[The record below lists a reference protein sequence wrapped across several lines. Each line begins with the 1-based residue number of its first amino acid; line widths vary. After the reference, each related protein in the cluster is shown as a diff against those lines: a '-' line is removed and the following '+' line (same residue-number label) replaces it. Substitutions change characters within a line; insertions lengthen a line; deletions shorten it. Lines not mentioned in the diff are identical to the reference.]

1 MDLIN
6 QLKIDKKY
14 VLILITVLNIFL
26 LVLTYGKY
34 RDFIGKYNNEYSKVK
49 EMKFLLNNRIQT
61 SLKADETSLSQ
72 FLKSK
77 NFEVDSI
84 YTGENGIE
92 VKLKQVNPYNLVE
105 VIYELESNGINIKN
119 LKAVDN
125 TGLGKMSVFM
135 VVRW

>member
-1 MDLIN
+1 MIN

-135 VVRW
+135 VVR

>member
-135 VVRW
+135 VVR

>member
-1 MDLIN
+1 MDLKIVDN
-6 QLKIDKKY
+6 LKKSNILVFLIILNVILIFIIYDRYNKNLKTYYAEYLKI
-14 VLILITVLNIFL
+14 
-26 LVLTYGKY
+26 
-34 RDFIGKYNNEYSKVK
+34 K

-61 SLKADETSLSQ
+61 SLKADENSLSQ
-72 FLKSK
+72 FFKSK